1 MIESIIYNVAV
12 MVAGIYLFHQLQ
24 YSENKI
30 MVFSKGY
37 VTVLMTIVALLLAA
51 YQFHSIKVFSSFNI
65 CPIVIFRTLY

>member
-12 MVAGIYLFHQLQ
+12 MVGIYLFHRLQ

-37 VTVLMTIVALLLAA
+37 VTVLMTIVALLLALI
-51 YQFHSIKVFSSFNI
+51 QFHSIKSI
-65 CPIVIFRTLY
+65 